1 MASGSAI
8 RHVRGTISAP
18 AFAGFPEALRAELTT
33 ASSLLR
39 ALKLIPP
46 ETINA
51 ASDRHFSALRHE
63 LSAHYLALRTP
74 GSPAERTPVEVRA
87 LAAFEAEGGALTGA
101 CATEFSD
108 RLLALNRSLAG
119 GNGGWRTGHVKLS
132 DDLAGNQIYFPPVS
146 MVPRQIEKLRLFI
159 ASRSGDP
166 PLFNAAV
173 ACALLLNCHPFTDGN
188 GRTARVLF
196 NHLLHCGGM
205 PTHAYV
211 PLYELARRSHGGYE
225 IALRI
230 AELRGDWAPFLRW
243 LLDAL
248 YCYRDLADPALGD
261 CAGTLPAPIN

>member
-1 MASGSAI
+1 M
-8 RHVRGTISAP
+8 SAP
-18 AFAGFPEALRAELTT
+18 SFARLPEALRAEL
-33 ASSLLR
+33 ADESSLLSN
-39 ALKLIPP
+39 LKPIPP
-46 ETINA
+46 DAVVA
-51 ASDRHFSALRHE
+51 ATDRHFSTLRHE

-74 GSPAERTPVEVRA
+74 GLAANRTPGEVHA
-87 LAAFEAEGGALTGA
+87 LAALEAEGRGLTGA

-119 GNGGWRTGHVKLS
+119 GDGGWRTGHVKLS

-146 MVPRQIEKLRLFI
+146 MVPHQMERLRLFL
-159 ASRSGDP
+159 ADRRGDP

-196 NHLLHCGGM
+196 NHLLHRGGM
-205 PTHAYV
+205 PTHVYV

-243 LLDAL
+243 MIDAL
-248 YCYRDLADPALGD
+248 HCCRDLADPVLGD
-261 CAGTLPAPIN
+261 RFGTLPLPIN